1 MDAEASF
8 QISIRHDKKYKT
20 NWRISLTFQI
30 KLHVKD
36 IALLKSIQNTLGVG
50 TITLHNKDTAN
61 FNVYSINEMQ
71 VIIDHC
77 VKYPLIT
84 AKYSDFLLFKQAF
97 EIIKKGNH
105 LTEKGLLATVGLKSA
120 INLGLSEKL
129 RAAFPN
135 FVPVTRP
142 EFKFN
147 GIPDPF
153 WVTGFISGDGSF
165 YLGIRSKISQTST
178 TKNDHP
184 LLRGGGKKQC
194 FFNFW
199 SLFTYQR

>member
-1 MDAEASF
+1 MGFERNNPVKIPSNQLNLQKFSFSTLTNNSAARAAPPLLRGAEGRKERSNNILNPWFLTGFMDAEASF
-8 QISIRHDKKYKT
+8 KISIRHDKKYKT

-84 AKYSDFLLFKQAF
+84 AKYSDFLLFKQAPSLRMKLLKRG
-97 EIIKKGNH
+97 II
-105 LTEKGLLATVGLKSA
+105 
-120 INLGLSEKL
+120 
-129 RAAFPN
+129 
-135 FVPVTRP
+135 
-142 EFKFN
+142 
-147 GIPDPF
+147 
-153 WVTGFISGDGSF
+153 
-165 YLGIRSKISQTST
+165 
-178 TKNDHP
+178 
-184 LLRGGGKKQC
+184 
-194 FFNFW
+194 
-199 SLFTYQR
+199 